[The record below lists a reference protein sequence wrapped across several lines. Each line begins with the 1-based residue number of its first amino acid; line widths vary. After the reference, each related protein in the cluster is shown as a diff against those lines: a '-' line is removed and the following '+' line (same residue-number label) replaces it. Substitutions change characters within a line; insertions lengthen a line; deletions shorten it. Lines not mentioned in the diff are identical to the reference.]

1 MLITLIFVIPGISHM
16 ATFLIQILEL
26 RFNSLTLPVI
36 LPIPGNSEGELTVSA
51 GEELVIVEDD
61 GGGWTLV
68 ARGTEEGYVPT
79 TYVEKL

>member
-1 MLITLIFVIPGISHM
+1 MQNTKFCYSWEFSHDDV
-16 ATFLIQILEL
+16 FDQDDRVQVQPIY
-26 RFNSLTLPVI
+26 VI
-36 LPIPGNSEGELTVSA
+36 LPLPGNSDGELTVSA